1 MGAFKGGRRRAAVE
15 ASARRVEVLN
25 VKPGDVAV
33 YHVDQPLA
41 HVAVER
47 LREDHERVL
56 PGVPAAV
63 LGPGCRMTL
72 MRR

>member
-1 MGAFKGGRRRAAVE
+1 MGAFKGSRRRAAVE
-15 ASARRVEVLN
+15 ASAHRVEVLN

-33 YHVDQPLA
+33 YNVDRPLSRDE
-41 HVAVER
+41 VER
-47 LREDHERVL
+47 LREDHEAVL